1 MKTLSL
7 LAMVVTLSMTSVE
20 AQAGVKY
27 SAQQCN
33 TWFAKIDRNKDG
45 SIGPKENSAV
55 FFDRIT
61 LAGASND
68 SDDGYIMTKVFFM
81 AECTIGSLGKPKS

>member
-1 MKTLSL
+1 MRTLSL
-7 LAMVVTLSMTSVE
+7 LAFVAALGIASVE
-20 AQAGVKY
+20 AQAGIKY
-27 SAQQCN
+27 SSQQCK

-45 SIGPKENSAV
+45 SIGPKENSSK

-68 SDDGYIMTKVFFM
+68 SDDSYIMSKSFFI
-81 AECTIGSLGKPKS
+81 AECVIGSLGKPQS